1 MVALSLPVADFMA
14 KEMHE
19 AVSGAGT
26 NEGTLVEI
34 LCSGTNQEIREINAA
49 YLRCEYYSQQ
59 QSKKKWKIFISFAL
73 LVYGHHM
80 EKDIKGDTSGT
91 FKMLLVSLVQVIIL
105 KTYK

>member
-1 MVALSLPVADFMA
+1 MALSLPVADFMA

-19 AVSGAGT
+19 AMSGAGT

-59 QSKKKWKIFISFAL
+59 
-73 LVYGHHM
+73 
-80 EKDIKGDTSGT
+80 
-91 FKMLLVSLVQVIIL
+91 
-105 KTYK
+105 